1 MGPKYLSFDIEIA
14 KDLPDGMADLMAYRP
29 LGLTCAAT
37 LASDT
42 DQLWLWHGR
51 GPHNRP
57 ADRMSREDCQKL
69 VDHLETMVNGGYTIL
84 AWNGL
89 GFDFDIL
96 AEESGMLESCR
107 RLAGGHLKMMFH
119 AF

>member
-42 DQLWLWHGR
+42 DQL
-51 GPHNRP
+51 
-57 ADRMSREDCQKL
+57 
-69 VDHLETMVNGGYTIL
+69 
-84 AWNGL
+84 
-89 GFDFDIL
+89 
-96 AEESGMLESCR
+96 
-107 RLAGGHLKMMFH
+107 
-119 AF
+119 